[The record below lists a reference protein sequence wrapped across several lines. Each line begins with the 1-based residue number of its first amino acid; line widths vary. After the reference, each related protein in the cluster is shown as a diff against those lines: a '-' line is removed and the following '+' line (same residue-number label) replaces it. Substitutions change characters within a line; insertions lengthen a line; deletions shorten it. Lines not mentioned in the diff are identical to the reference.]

1 MTHYLIIGNCGVG
14 KTYVLRKLLSN
25 IPGNQPKKLGQVFF
39 HQAGKVGILGKYMGG
54 VFDGSDRLSMS
65 VAADF
70 PRLHRYAT
78 AHQLVLIG
86 EGDRFMNST
95 FISMFEPTILL
106 IEGTGE
112 QGRAQR
118 LSSQSERQLK
128 SIATRVRK
136 IQENKRFP
144 DSEAC
149 YQYLKTTVMEH
160 ISANPG
166 TDTNPE

>member
-25 IPGNQPKKLGQVFF
+25 MPDNQPQKLGQVFF

-78 AHQLVLIG
+78 AHQLTLIG

-95 FISMFEPTILL
+95 FVGLFKPTILL
-106 IEGTGE
+106 IQGTGE
-112 QGRAQR
+112 EGRAQR
-118 LSSQSERQLK
+118 GSFQSERQLK
-128 SIATRVRK
+128 SIATRVSNM
-136 IQENKRFP
+136 QVHQRFP

-149 YQYLKTTVMEH
+149 YQYLKTTLAEQADAH
-160 ISANPG
+160 P
-166 TDTNPE
+166 